1 MSICCV
7 VTNIIWLLCDAI
19 SPYMIRFFL
28 LTMVGRYVSFI
39 SLQNT
44 QGFQQKHL
52 HNNSLSGNVCLTRQ
66 DSREA
71 ELIGL
76 ASCYVQSIISAAN
89 SAIQVTI
96 SFIHEAVK
104 FWIAPMG
111 GRWRRKLVN
120 IGFHIPRHWIVG
132 LKLRYPQIHC
142 RCSPFLGQWSRNN
155 LMTISHT
162 FT

>member
-28 LTMVGRYVSFI
+28 LTMVGRYVGFI

-52 HNNSLSGNVCLTRQ
+52 HNNSLSGNVCSTRQ

-111 GRWRRKLVN
+111 GRWRRKLPS
-120 IGFHIPRHWIVG
+120 GKYR
-132 LKLRYPQIHC
+132 
-142 RCSPFLGQWSRNN
+142 
-155 LMTISHT
+155 ISHPQT
-162 FT
+162 LNCWIKAKIPTDPLPLLPISRTMKPK